1 MRLIER
7 KMMGSRA
14 GLALL
19 NVITLIGVGAL
30 SLHNINAVANRIQQE
45 VQTQATQSQLD
56 EILLLMADAE
66 TGQRGFLLT
75 RERQYLEPYDQ
86 ALLQLGP
93 ALGNLDDLIQKDIE
107 QQKRLNHLK
116 GAIAQ
121 RLALLKEDAW
131 LAHQTDLFP
140 LLQKYQFDRGR
151 AVHDRI
157 RDQITEMKGY
167 EDQKQQLLAIES
179 QQRTATALYVAI
191 AAAVFSLLTFLGTY
205 HLLNRQIEQR
215 LRAEQEVQDTN
226 RILRTLSNCNQTLIR
241 STNELDL
248 VQQICQIIAQDGGYP
263 YVSVGFVKVD
273 QAELVE
279 LVAQAGLGAK
289 YVQSNALWGQGDF
302 DQHPIGTAIRTHT
315 PIVVQNILQEP
326 TYPRW
331 RNESLRQGYTS
342 AIVLPLLKEQQ
353 AFGSLNIYADEL
365 NAFPPDELE
374 LLKELAGDLSFG
386 ILALRTRLIH
396 EQTEMELQ
404 QAKADLEVRVAKR
417 TAELSRTNQQLRK
430 EIAERQLTESALQIH
445 MQEVEDLY
453 NNAPCGYHSLN
464 PEAVFVRINDTEL
477 RWLGYTREEVIDQ
490 RRFTDLITPE
500 SRCTFQETFP
510 RLKQQGWINNV
521 EIQMVRKDGS
531 ILPVNLNATAIRDAD
546 GNFVMSR
553 TTIFDITE
561 LKQAEA
567 VSKESER
574 RWRSLLDNVRLL
586 VVGLDIHGNIEYI
599 NPFLLEI
606 TNYTEAEVLGRNWYE
621 LFLPLSQRPKLT
633 WQQEFQIHYQNV
645 ILTKSGVER
654 ITAWN
659 NTLLR
664 DTQGQVIGTI
674 SIGEDITERYL
685 LERMKDEFTS
695 IVSHELRTPLTSIH
709 GALNLLSEGL
719 VPPESERGQ
728 RVIQIAAE
736 SAERLVR
743 LVNDILDL
751 ERLESGRISL
761 VLAPQNLS
769 DLIIQATEQVQVMAN
784 RAEIRLEVSPVELEV
799 EVDGD
804 RIIQVLTNLLS
815 NAIKFSP
822 NHSIIWVTTQVVRFE
837 LQEWCEWKTAP
848 VPPTSEVLP
857 ILSQHDSMTALRSF
871 DNASDG
877 RTPHTHL
884 KTILVTVK
892 DLGRGIPAEKL
903 EKIFDRFQQVDAS
916 DSRKKGG
923 TGLGLAI
930 CRSIIQQHGGKI
942 WAESILG
949 EGSSFHFTLPLQ
961 RDHPDL

>member
-19 NVITLIGVGAL
+19 NILTLVGVGAL
-30 SLHNINAVANRIQQE
+30 SLYNINAVATRIQQE

-66 TGQRGFLLT
+66 TGQRGYLLT
-75 RERQYLEPYDQ
+75 REKQYLEPYDQ
-86 ALLQLGP
+86 ALFQMGP
-93 ALGNLDDLIQKDIE
+93 ALGNLGELIQNDVE
-107 QQKRLNHLK
+107 QQKRLDRLE

-131 LAHQTDLFP
+131 LAHQTELFP

-151 AVHDRI
+151 AVHERI
-157 RDQITEMKGY
+157 RDQITEMKGH

-179 QQRTATALYVAI
+179 RQRTETALYVAL

-205 HLLNRQIEQR
+205 HLLNRQNEQR
-215 LRAEQEVQDTN
+215 SQAEQEVQATN

-241 STNELDL
+241 STDELDL
-248 VQQICQIIAQDGGYP
+248 VQQICQIIAQEGGYP
-263 YVSVGFVKVD
+263 FVSVGFLKEAGVE
-273 QAELVE
+273 AIE
-279 LVAQAGLGAK
+279 LVAQAGSGAK
-289 YVQSNALWGQGDF
+289 YIQSAALWGRGDF
-302 DQHPIGTAIRTHT
+302 GQHPIGTAIRTQT
-315 PIVVQNILQEP
+315 PIVVQNILQDP
-326 TYPRW
+326 TYPLW
-331 RNESLRQGYTS
+331 RNESLRQGFTS
-342 AIVLPLLKEQQ
+342 AIALPLVKEQQ
-353 AFGSLNIYADEL
+353 AFGSLNIYAAEL
-365 NAFPPDELE
+365 NAFPSEELE

-396 EQTEMELQ
+396 ERTEMQLQ
-404 QAKADLEVRVAKR
+404 QAKADLEVRVAER

-430 EIAERQLTESALQIH
+430 EIAERQLTETALQIH

-464 PEAVFVRINDTEL
+464 SEAMFVRINDTEL

-490 RRFTDLITPE
+490 KRFTDLITPE
-500 SRCTFQETFP
+500 SCNTFHETFP
-510 RLKQQGWINNV
+510 RLKQQGWVNNV

-531 ILPVNLNATAIRDAD
+531 ILPVNLNATVVRDAA

-606 TNYTEAEVLGRNWYE
+606 TGYTEAEVLGRNWYE
-621 LFLPLSQRPKLT
+621 LFLPPSQRPKWLGDLVSA
-633 WQQEFQIHYQNV
+633 WQQDFQTHYQNV
-645 ILTKSGVER
+645 ILTKAGVER

-664 DTQGQVIGTI
+664 DIQGKVIGTI

-709 GALNLLSEGL
+709 GALNLLAEGL
-719 VPPESERGQ
+719 VPPQSERGQ

-751 ERLESGRISL
+751 ERLESGKISL
-761 VLAPQNLS
+761 MLASHNLS
-769 DLIIQATEQVQVMAN
+769 DLITQATEQVQMMAN
-784 RAEIRLEVSPVELEV
+784 RAEITLEVSPLEIEI

-822 NHSIIWVTTQVVRFE
+822 NHSTIWVAVQAVQSE
-837 LQEWCEWKTAP
+837 LQEWCEWKNT
-848 VPPTSEVLP
+848 PTPSASEAIATVSTYLNSVAVRSSENTTSTP
-857 ILSQHDSMTALRSF
+857 AYSQTV
-871 DNASDG
+871 
-877 RTPHTHL
+877 
-884 KTILVTVK
+884 LVTVR
-892 DLGRGIPAEKL
+892 DQGRGIPSEKL

-961 RDHPDL
+961 